1 MKFKDMPYQ
10 RVDFEQVEKDMKAL
24 MEEFD
29 NAASGEE
36 QFRVHQKYYDLTDRA
51 HTQMTIAHI
60 RYDVDT
66 TDEFY
71 NKEHDYYNEKSPV
84 FYNLLLDMRRSCM
97 LHHFVSTWKEK

>member
-10 RVDFEQVEKDMKAL
+10 RVDFEQVEKEMRSI
-24 MEEFD
+24 MEDFD
-29 NAASGEE
+29 RAVNGEE
-36 QFRVHQKYYDLTDRA
+36 QFRVHERYYELTDRV

-71 NKEHDYYNEKSPV
+71 DGEHE
-84 FYNLLLDMRRSCM
+84 
-97 LHHFVSTWKEK
+97 